1 MDTTQERVIAGYIRV
16 STREQANESLSLE
29 RQRERVIAAG
39 ADPKLVFVDT
49 DSASRKKD
57 RRVELEKLLELI
69 RQRKVHKIVTRLDR
83 IVRSVKQFHTILE
96 VLETVEAD
104 MEFLELPG
112 LDLKSPMGKMMATFF
127 SMVAELETDN
137 LSQRIKSEKQQ
148 RRENQLAN
156 AITPFGY
163 VTQDKRYKLDRSPFL
178 CLLSEKPETE
188 DSVID
193 GKTVY
198 ELVRET
204 IELFLVLKSPRA
216 TLHRFFQRYGIQ
228 RKQGQRNGSDKVLSW
243 TPEGFISWLCN
254 PVLQGSTPYLG
265 RITVSKRE
273 QIKNPDGPTVLPGT
287 HLDERLLTDEEVT
300 AIQHILEINRRI
312 GRDGFNRDPDS
323 PQVYKQHAYLNGLVF
338 CYECGA
344 KCTSK
349 TVSQGKYQYFAC
361 RYAGAGCSNK
371 GSVKKPDLETAVIK
385 DLTSKSQ
392 QMRQE
397 AMEAKSAYAS
407 MVYTFLQLQGAS
419 SERLQKFA
427 AQNHPQYEDWKNSG
441 RLGFESLSRLAQL
454 KAQRAALNEIP
465 GSHHLIEE
473 TKKQLDAEIQEEES
487 YSNYFVDR
495 EAAEIIFEGSNLAF
509 WQGLT
514 NDDKVFI
521 YSKVVHKI
529 YIEGHEVKR
538 IDLNSESTQ
547 ELGRYGRV
555 ETLHTQQ
562 KADDYCHA

>member
-1 MDTTQERVIAGYIRV
+1 MNTTQEKVTAGYIRV

-49 DSASRKKD
+49 DSASRRKD

-96 VLETVEAD
+96 ILETVGAD
-104 MEFLELPG
+104 MEFLEFPG
-112 LDLKSPMGKMMATFF
+112 LDIKSTTGKMMATFF
-127 SMVAELETDN
+127 SMGAELETDN

-156 AITPFGY
+156 TITPFGY
-163 VTQDKRYKLDRSPFL
+163 ITQDKHYKLDRSPFL
-178 CLLSEKPETE
+178 CLISEKPAPE
-188 DSVID
+188 DGVID
-193 GKTVY
+193 GTTVY
-198 ELVRET
+198 DLARET
-204 IELFLVLKSPRA
+204 IELFLVVKNPRA
-216 TLHRFFQRYGIQ
+216 TLHRLFQKYGIR
-228 RKQGQRNGSDKVLSW
+228 RKQGPRNGSSKVLSW
-243 TPEGFISWLCN
+243 TSDGFIGWLCN
-254 PVLQGSTPYLG
+254 PVLQGSTPYLE

-273 QIKNPDGPTVLPGT
+273 QIKNPDGPTILPST
-287 HLDERLLTDEEVT
+287 HLEERLLTDEEVT

-312 GRDGFNRDPDS
+312 GSDGFNRDLDS
-323 PQVYKQHAYLNGLVF
+323 PQVYKQYAYLNGLVF

-371 GSVKKPDLETAVIK
+371 GSVKKPNLETALIK

-392 QMRQE
+392 QMRQQ
-397 AMEAKSAYAS
+397 AMEAKSAYTS
-407 MVYTFLQLQGAS
+407 MVYTVLQLQGAS

-427 AQNHPQYEDWKNSG
+427 AQSHPQYEAWKNSESW
-441 RLGFESLSRLAQL
+441 GFESLSRLSQL

-495 EAAEIIFEGSNLAF
+495 EAAEIIFEGSDLAF

-514 NDDKVFI
+514 NDDKVPI
-521 YSKVVHKI
+521 YAKVVHRI

-538 IDLNSESTQ
+538 IDLNSASTQ
-547 ELGRYGRV
+547 ELGRYERV
-555 ETLHTQQ
+555 ETLHT
-562 KADDYCHA
+562 